1 MHVNI
6 TKTGDNNIIFN
17 SGQKTSVGKKFFR
30 KGLYFFVS
38 VSEVV
43 RHFCVSFK
51 NIKEKVLLPQDC
63 VCKERR
69 NINADYPY
77 SSPILPASLYRLK
90 IDLFYYTN
98 SRPLCQDVCYK

>member
-1 MHVNI
+1 MHMNI

-17 SGQKTSVGKKFFR
+17 SGQKTSVGKELFR
-30 KGLYFFVS
+30 KGSYFSYLQAKSCVI
-38 VSEVV
+38 
-43 RHFCVSFK
+43 FCVSFK
-51 NIKEKVLLPQDC
+51 KEKVLLPQDC

-90 IDLFYYTN
+90 IDLFHYTN

>member
-1 MHVNI
+1 MHMNI

-17 SGQKTSVGKKFFR
+17 SGQKTSVGKELFR
-30 KGLYFFVS
+30 KGSYFFVS
-38 VSEVV
+38 ASEVV